1 VKISTSFQI
10 QYLLNFSKIF
20 LNHFELAFRYQ
31 TEFITVISYIM
42 ATRTNPKE
50 LQAALK
56 GEFEAKDRKG
66 EIVFLLG

>member
-1 VKISTSFQI
+1 
-10 QYLLNFSKIF
+10 
-20 LNHFELAFRYQ
+20 
-31 TEFITVISYIM
+31 M